1 MSRAFGREPVPV
13 REGGSIGAVS
23 ILTEML
29 GVPVAFLPLS
39 LPEHGY
45 HAPDE
50 FFDWQQAAGAS
61 APSCTRSPPT
71 RTRRWRER

>member
-1 MSRAFGREPVPV
+1 
-13 REGGSIGAVS
+13 VS

-50 FFDWQQAAGAS
+50 FFDWQQAAGGIRAFVHAFAAYADS
-61 APSCTRSPPT
+61 A
-71 RTRRWRER
+71 RT

>member
-1 MSRAFGREPVPV
+1 
-13 REGGSIGAVS
+13 
-23 ILTEML
+23 ML

-50 FFDWQQAAGAS
+50 FFDWRQAAGGMRAFVH
-61 APSCTRSPPT
+61 AFAAYADPA
-71 RTRRWRER
+71 RT